1 MVAAYERYR
10 QPAGLPATYQVV
22 YGLLSKD

>member
-1 MVAAYERYR
+1 QAYEGFR

-22 YGLLSKD
+22 YAVLEKA